1 MFWDLRRRISSALL
15 WLLLVMMGCGDG
27 VMGELMGELM
37 GGKVPKM
44 EEES

>member
-1 MFWDLRRRISSALL
+1 MFCGLRRRISSALL
-15 WLLLVMMGCGDG
+15 SLLLVMMGWGDG
-27 VMGELMGELM
+27 VIGGLI